1 MDQGRKK
8 TATGNPRS
16 RVEGE
21 DIVEEEKSSQMSKPI
36 HSRFT
41 TTEIMPSATGKQSP
55 KSMVSG
61 SQAPGRGGIHRKGAF
76 SGATSNNLGGSDY
89 EDEAL
94 AGVDDDDDDGDDDD
108 EEGDEDDLEMKPDE
122 LIVSEKTRE
131 IFTSAKFFRT
141 VLLICLLVSSG
152 VHAQIMAQT

>member
-1 MDQGRKK
+1 MCECIKRIKINSYKVEMDQGRKK

-16 RVEGE
+16 RVDGE
-21 DIVEEEKSSQMSKPI
+21 DIVEEEKSSQISKPL

-41 TTEIMPSATGKQSP
+41 TTEIMPSGTGKQSP

-61 SQAPGRGGIHRKGAF
+61 SQAPGRAGIHRKGAF
-76 SGATSNNLGGSDY
+76 SGAASNNLGGSDY

-94 AGVDDDDDDGDDDD
+94 AGVDDDDDDGDDD

-122 LIVSEKTRE
+122 LIVSKKHDRY
-131 IFTSAKFFRT
+131 SN
-141 VLLICLLVSSG
+141 
-152 VHAQIMAQT
+152 